1 MATKNGTNGNDL
13 LNGTDEF
20 DILNGLEGNDTLF
33 GGEGNDTLD
42 GGTGSDILY
51 GGNGYDIYIVDDVGD
66 QIIEISDPNN
76 AETDT
81 VKSSITWM
89 LGDNLE
95 NLWLTGNA
103 AINGTGNDL
112 DNYIWGNDADNSLFG
127 GGGNDILRGDG
138 GNDSLDGG
146 AGNDIL
152 SGGVGNNYLNG
163 GTGSDYLSGG
173 SGNDTYIVDDVGDE
187 IVEATVLPNE
197 DTDTVFSSVSWTLGA
212 RLENLSLLGNN
223 NINGTG
229 NELDNTIYGNDG
241 NNILNGG
248 AGADTLYGGEGGAD
262 TLIGGDG
269 NDIYIVNSS
278 GGSIGDSI
286 TESLQGGTDTVRA
299 FVSWTLG
306 DNLENLTLV
315 NPGPRAINGTGNALN
330 NTITGT
336 LRGNNILDGGA
347 GADTLIGLGGD
358 DTYIVDNSG
367 DTLTED
373 LNAGTDTVFSSISWT
388 LGANLENLTLTGN
401 NTINGTGNALN
412 NTITGNAANNI
423 LNGGAGNDTLTGG
436 LGNDTYIVDNV
447 SDQISEALDAGNDTV
462 ESSIGWTLGA
472 NLENLTLTG
481 NNTINGTGNALN
493 NTITGNA
500 ANNILNSGEGNDI
513 LNGGAGRDTL
523 IGGLGNDT
531 YIVDNVSDQISET
544 VNAGS
549 DRVESSISW
558 TLGANLENLTLTGNN
573 TINGTGNALNNT
585 ISGNAA
591 NNIVKAGFGND
602 RVNGGAGND
611 TLDGEAGNDTLDG
624 GVGNDTYRVDS
635 TTDFIFESF
644 NSGTDTVESSVSY
657 TSLNNNLENLTLT
670 GLRAIN
676 GTGNNL
682 NNVITG
688 NAANNRLLGGAGNDT
703 LNGGAG
709 NDTLDGGV
717 GNDTLNGGVGND
729 TLNGGVGND
738 ILVGGGGNDILVGG
752 GGNDRFLFDS
762 GAAFSAA
769 AFGIDTLNNLSRGFD
784 KIVLDKTTFTAI
796 RSVVGNGL
804 SVAKEFAVVGS
815 DAAAQTSNA
824 FITYNS
830 TNGHLFYNQNGAAAG
845 FGTGAQFATL
855 TGSLALS
862 AADFVIQA

>member
-373 LNAGTDTVFSSISWT
+373 LNAGTDTVFSSISWM

-436 LGNDTYIVDNV
+436 LGNDIYIVGNV

-462 ESSIGWTLGA
+462 
-472 NLENLTLTG
+472 
-481 NNTINGTGNALN
+481 
-493 NTITGNA
+493 
-500 ANNILNSGEGNDI
+500 D
-513 LNGGAGRDTL
+513 
-523 IGGLGNDT
+523 
-531 YIVDNVSDQISET
+531 
-544 VNAGS
+544 
-549 DRVESSISW
+549 SSISW

-591 NNIVKAGFGND
+591 NNILKAGFGND

-729 TLNGGVGND
+729 

-796 RSVVGNGL
+796 RSVVGNGF
-804 SVAKEFAVVGS
+804 SIAKEFAVVGS